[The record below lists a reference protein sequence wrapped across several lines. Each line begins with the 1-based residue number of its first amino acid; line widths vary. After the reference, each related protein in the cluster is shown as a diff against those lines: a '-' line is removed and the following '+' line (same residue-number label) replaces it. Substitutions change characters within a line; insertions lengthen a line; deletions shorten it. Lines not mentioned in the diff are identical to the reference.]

1 MEIMVIGQFECFKHA
16 QCKTNNTSNQ
26 SGDIEAGGQGETM
39 NTKWKF
45 WQWIQNGN
53 FKIVSTE

>member
-45 WQWIQNGN
+45 
-53 FKIVSTE
+53 